1 MMLVHNNYSPIQSRR
16 LIKLPFEKKKKKKN
30 LLVDQNKKS
39 QT

>member
-16 LIKLPFEKKKKKKN
+16 LIKLPFEKKKKN
-30 LLVDQNKKS
+30 PLVDQNKKS

>member
-16 LIKLPFEKKKKKKN
+16 LIKLPFEKKKKIY

>member
-1 MMLVHNNYSPIQSRR
+1 MLVHNNYSPIQSRR
-16 LIKLPFEKKKKKKN
+16 LIKLPFEKKKIY